1 MVERTCWTFLSRH
14 SDSWTGLGDCP
25 STPIQPTLFSP
36 STSPYVTSDWASLRI
51 AYSLGFYRRRDRPF
65 LRPTIVIGLGR
76 TPPLHDG
83 HPCTQPP
90 CRMLPL
96 YRPIS
101 AARKAFKGW
110 CYPSLRSSR
119 SCLLCVQCLSAIPGW
134 LRCPFISSSISISSH
149 SNFPLTSKS
158 TMETHGELV
167 DLSLFAESPTRDW
180 RFTALDVPPNY
191 SDWHPTTNNTV
202 PPSRQNFQSQ
212 RHAGSNPPTVF
223 NLPANRCIE
232 ADPPPQLHDTYHRRY
247 YDPPD
252 QPVVRPLPRSYTL
265 KPLPALPSKKLCR
278 SRPSKA
284 RSEVQTR
291 CILQRLKKTKS
302 ADMTTDRSGSLQLRR
317 NFQSAPQLTLN
328 VPSAQYNHR
337 RAPEMV
343 WLPDEQ
349 MWLVTDQYE
358 RDRTPLLFQESAPSR
373 RPQPSPSIYSYPD
386 TTPPPTPDIPQPRNP
401 FIDAEGL
408 SPIQTQ
414 FRSLIIDEERRSPL
428 FQEATS
434 TIPTIDST
442 IEAIVCQEPEDDW
455 PLYDPTMYEPY
466 VEEPASPESP
476 DTPDSYFDDI
486 EREWNSAVSIASA
499 DEQSG
504 PWHSRDTSDQSYHS
518 AVSSVEQFARENN
531 PVDYYP
537 GHGPLWAGI
546 AKSVSRRPSTGTD
559 TWSWAPST
567 LSPGPSL
574 LGPSPRRQPF

>member
-1 MVERTCWTFLSRH
+1 MFLAS
-14 SDSWTGLGDCP
+14 SC
-25 STPIQPTLFSP
+25 FSFSSKLKVLYT
-36 STSPYVTSDWASLRI
+36 STSI
-51 AYSLGFYRRRDRPF
+51 
-65 LRPTIVIGLGR
+65 
-76 TPPLHDG
+76 
-83 HPCTQPP
+83 
-90 CRMLPL
+90 M
-96 YRPIS
+96 
-101 AARKAFKGW
+101 
-110 CYPSLRSSR
+110 
-119 SCLLCVQCLSAIPGW
+119 AIQ
-134 LRCPFISSSISISSH
+134 R
-149 SNFPLTSKS
+149 
-158 TMETHGELV
+158 ELV
-167 DLSLFAESPTRDW
+167 DLSLFAESPAGDW
-180 RFTALDVPPNY
+180 RFAALDVPPY
-191 SDWHPTTNNTV
+191 SSGWDPTSSNTV
-202 PPSRQNFQSQ
+202 PPSRRNFQSQ
-212 RHAGSNPPTVF
+212 RYTGSNLPTDCS
-223 NLPANRCIE
+223 LPASRCIE
-232 ADPPPQLHDTYHRRY
+232 IDPPLQSDDTYHRRY

-265 KPLPALPSKKLCR
+265 KPLPALPSRKLCKLK
-278 SRPSKA
+278 PSKA

-302 ADMTTDRSGSLQLRR
+302 EDLTIDRSSSLQLRR

-328 VPSAQYNHR
+328 VPSAQHNHR

-358 RDRTPLLFQESAPSR
+358 RDRTPSLFQESAPSC
-373 RPQPSPSIYSYPD
+373 RPQPSPSIYPYPD
-386 TTPPPTPDIPQPRNP
+386 TTPPLMPDIPQPRNP

-442 IEAIVCQEPEDDW
+442 IEAIVSQEAEDDW
-455 PLYDPTMYEPY
+455 PLYDPAMYEFSA
-466 VEEPASPESP
+466 EEPASPQTP

-486 EREWNSAVSIASA
+486 EREWNSAVSVASV
-499 DEQSG
+499 DERSG

-518 AVSSVEQFARENN
+518 AVSSIEHFASENS

-574 LGPSPRRQPF
+574 FGPSPGRQPF